1 MQKPVGFLK
10 LEESGVFKDEKSVCT
25 GFCSTWETDGGVI
38 F

>member
-10 LEESGVFKDEKSVCT
+10 LEESGVKDEKSVCT